1 MNDMQSGARRP
12 YLRPMAGWWRKNP
25 FFLRYMLREGTA
37 LAVAAY
43 AFVLL
48 AGLVCLARGEAAYNS
63 WLQALTSPLS
73 ILLHLLALA
82 LMVYHSWSWFD
93 IMPKTLPPLHVGGKR
108 VAGKVIT
115 RTGIAAAIA
124 STLVLFLIAWSM
136 KP

>member
-1 MNDMQSGARRP
+1 MNDTQNGARRP

-25 FFLRYMLREGTA
+25 WFLRYMLREGTA

-48 AGLVCLARGEAAYNS
+48 AGLVYLARGEAAYNG
-63 WLQALTSPLS
+63 WLQALASPLS
-73 ILLHLLALA
+73 IVLHLLALA
-82 LMVYHSWSWFD
+82 LVIYHSWSWFD
-93 IMPKTLPPLHVGGKR
+93 IMPKTLPPLYVGGKR

-124 STLVLFLIAWSM
+124 STVVLFLIAWSL

>member
-1 MNDMQSGARRP
+1 MNDMQNGARRP

-48 AGLVCLARGEAAYNS
+48 AGLVSLARGEAAYNG

-73 ILLHLLALA
+73 IVLHLLALA
-82 LMVYHSWSWFD
+82 LVIYHSWSWFD

-115 RTGIAAAIA
+115 RTGVAAAIA
-124 STLVLFLIAWSM
+124 STVVLFLIAWSL

>member
-1 MNDMQSGARRP
+1 MNKLQSDGRRP

-48 AGLVCLARGEAAYNS
+48 AGLVSLARGEASYDR

-73 ILLHLLALA
+73 ILLHLLMLA
-82 LMVYHSWSWFD
+82 LMIYHSWSWFD
-93 IMPKTLPPLHVGGKR
+93 IMPKTMPPLYISGKR
-108 VAGKVIT
+108 VAAKVIT
-115 RTGIAAAIA
+115 RTGIAVAIA
-124 STLVLFLIAWSM
+124 STLVLFLIVWSM